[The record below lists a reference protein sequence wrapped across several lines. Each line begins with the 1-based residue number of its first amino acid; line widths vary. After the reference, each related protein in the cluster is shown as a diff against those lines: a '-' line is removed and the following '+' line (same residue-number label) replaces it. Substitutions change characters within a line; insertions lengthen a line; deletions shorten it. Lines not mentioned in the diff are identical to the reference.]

1 MAYKEHIWSGETEL
15 ALAKVYPLEHPW
27 EAGVVLDQNECQKPG
42 NEDVI
47 TLAEDNG
54 ALFLQVLDGISASQ
68 KPGTTQFG
76 YDSGAVA
83 LHFAKQSL
91 AYIQPSLEAR
101 FPIELNHLH
110 QFVAKDLRR
119 SFTNGEIPLGGLV
132 GVSALFMPN
141 GETRI
146 NRFGDTEGL
155 LAKRGAA
162 QILPPELYPEN
173 LALREY
179 LQWCQEQN
187 LKPDLERDPQW
198 KERVLQ
204 GKGNDKVVINYLS
217 SNQGNSRLTIGPDL
231 TTMLSPED
239 GVLLATDGLK
249 VFRNWKY
256 LESYDW
262 ENSPVVELMKDIHK
276 AALDISADNLSGAFI
291 RMLK

>member
-1 MAYKEHIWSGETEL
+1 MGA
-15 ALAKVYPLEHPW
+15 YPLEHPW
-27 EAGVVLDQNECQKPG
+27 EAAVILDQNECQKEG
-42 NEDVI
+42 NEDVVTI
-47 TLAEDNG
+47 AQNNG
-54 ALFLQVLDGISASQ
+54 ALFLQVLDGISASR

-76 YDSGAVA
+76 YDSSAVA

-91 AYIQPSLEAR
+91 AYVRPSLEAQM
-101 FPIELNHLH
+101 PIELNRLH
-110 QFVAKDLRR
+110 QFAANDVRR

-155 LAKRGAA
+155 LAKQGTAPS
-162 QILPPELYPEN
+162 LPPELYPEN

-198 KERVLQ
+198 KERVLL
-204 GKGNDKVVINYLS
+204 GKSNDRVVTNYLS
-217 SNQGNSRLTIGPDL
+217 SNQSDSRLSIGPDFK
-231 TTMLSPED
+231 TTLSPGD

-249 VFRNWKY
+249 VFRNWRY
-256 LESYDW
+256 LETYDW
-262 ENSPVVELMKDIHK
+262 TNSPVVELMKEVHS
-276 AALDISADNLSGAFI
+276 AALNTSADNLSGAFI